1 MSDKLEEIN
10 LNLKSDVIDLC
21 EATYDDT
28 LDATKYIEKCI
39 IANSNKWKNYS
50 YDDCKEYINSD
61 VDLYLQMRD
70 YLRKIKK
77 EEYNGVYEVVNMYIF
92 TFRSEYIMGTAK
104 IILFQKQMTN
114 MLGIPFAPD
123 SSSLLPS

>member
-77 EEYNGVYEVVNMYIF
+77 EEINGVYEVVNMYMF
-92 TFRSEYIMGTAK
+92 TFRNEYLMGASK
-104 IILFQKQMTN
+104 VIFMKRQINKYM
-114 MLGIPFAPD
+114 
-123 SSSLLPS
+123 LPS